1 MNRITKKYTDRWI
14 QVLLTAKALQAV
26 SLLCDSLPS
35 LNQQRL
41 QLFRQQHMQLQFQ
54 SINLNN
60 L

>member
-1 MNRITKKYTDRWI
+1 MNLITKTYTDRWI

-35 LNQQRL
+35 LTQQRL
-41 QLFRQQHMQLQFQ
+41 QLFRQQDMQLQFQ
-54 SINLNN
+54 GINLND